1 MVALDKF
8 AFPFQCLSSHG
19 LGKVSVRLGASKVQ
33 HLQGKCW
40 GGEGEQLNSPGT
52 PLTRLSS
59 VTCLAV
65 VAQVCQPHPQPGEF
79 TEFGAH
85 PFKPGVMPS
94 PAWNASPLLC
104 GNYVNLMQ
112 GVSMAT
118 ANWEMRHS

>member
-1 MVALDKF
+1 M
-8 AFPFQCLSSHG
+8 G
-19 LGKVSVRLGASKVQ
+19 LERSRYV
-33 HLQGKCW
+33 W
-40 GGEGEQLNSPGT
+40 GLARFSICKANVGGGREGEQLNSPGT

-79 TEFGAH
+79 TELGAH

-104 GNYVNLMQ
+104 GNYVNLVQ